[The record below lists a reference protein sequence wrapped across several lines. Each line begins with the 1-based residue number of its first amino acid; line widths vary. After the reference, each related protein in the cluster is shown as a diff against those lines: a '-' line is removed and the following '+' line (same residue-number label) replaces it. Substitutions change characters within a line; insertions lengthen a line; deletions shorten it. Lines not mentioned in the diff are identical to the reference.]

1 MFETEEERRMKRLRA
16 SYTLAVLAHG
26 ALFLMGDPR
35 QVPDKPP
42 EDERIELALVSSAPP
57 AEVDGAEASTPETP
71 SEPQPPPPPQLA
83 AVKPVPKAP
92 DGWLPPQQPPPIVPP
107 APRTQPPAPAP
118 PTSFREWQRQRQR
131 YLPQAHVVPGGGQG
145 GEDMISRQGRDR
157 CQPLY
162 PQPVDVLYL
171 LFDASGSLNDA
182 MTAQAMSCA
191 QQAAQAALARGAV
204 IVVGT
209 FARDVKLSE
218 PTTNYEDVKLALRA
232 MTDRTATVLPARELQ
247 AYIDRAP
254 NARSELVIVS
264 DGWIPETHAVLG
276 WYRYFLDVNPDNR
289 GTMYTVGQDGHREAV
304 DALRSIG
311 FDVFEYDPAL

>member
-35 QVPDKPP
+35 QVPEKP
-42 EDERIELALVSSAPP
+42 EDERIVLALVSAAPP
-57 AEVDGAEASTPETP
+57 AENDGAEVAPPETP
-71 SEPQPPPPPQLA
+71 AEPQPRPTPQLA
-83 AVKPVPKAP
+83 AVKPAPVAP
-92 DGWLPPQQPPPIVPP
+92 DGWLPPQEP
-107 APRTQPPAPAP
+107 QPPAPQTPHPQPSTPTP
-118 PTSFREWQRQRQR
+118 PTSFKEWQRARQR
-131 YLPQAHVVPGGGQG
+131 YMPQAHVVPGGGQG

-162 PQPVDVLYL
+162 PQPVDVMYL

-191 QQAAQAALARGAV
+191 QQAAKAALARGAV

-209 FARDVKLSE
+209 FARDLKLSE
-218 PTTNYEDVKLALRA
+218 PTTSYEDVQLALRA
-232 MTDRTATVLPARELQ
+232 MTDRTATVLPSRELQ
-247 AYIDRAP
+247 AYMDRAP
-254 NARSELVIVS
+254 GARSELVIVS
-264 DGWIPETHAVLG
+264 DGWIPDVEGALG
-276 WYRYFLDVNPDNR
+276 WYRYFLELNPDNR
-289 GTMYTVGQDGHREAV
+289 GTMYTVGQDGHRASV